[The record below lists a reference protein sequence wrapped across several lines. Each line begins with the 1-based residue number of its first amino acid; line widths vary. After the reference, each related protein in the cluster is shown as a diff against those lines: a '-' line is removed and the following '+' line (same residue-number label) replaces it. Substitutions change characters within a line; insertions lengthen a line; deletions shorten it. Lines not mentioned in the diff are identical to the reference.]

1 MGNIRRIFQ
10 GHIDEGISGNGRRQ
24 LERLTER
31 FRDVPLDAIYSSPLQ
46 RAMYTAEAVDGAHGL
61 PIVQDRRLMEIHGGV
76 WESPENVAVAL
87 PGTKLQMGTVRLW
100 DFHPRKGEAMR
111 EVYSR
116 MAEALTEIAAA
127 HPDETVAVASHGC
140 AIRNAPVLGQGLA
153 Y

>member
-1 MGNIRRIFQ
+1 MTTLYLVRHCEAMGNIRRIFQ

-76 WESPENVAVAL
+76 WEGKPWRY
-87 PGTKLQMGTVRLW
+87 T
-100 DFHPRKGEAMR
+100 
-111 EVYSR
+111 
-116 MAEALTEIAAA
+116 AAW
-127 HPDETVAVASHGC
+127 
-140 AIRNAPVLGQGLA
+140 RRR
-153 Y
+153 